1 MADKKISALTSATS
15 PLAGTEVLPI
25 VQSGTTVK
33 VAVNQLNTFAPAFS
47 AYQSSAQTGFSS
59 AISYKLTFTT
69 EEFDTNSNFAS
80 STFTPT
86 VAGYY
91 QVSGAFSTSLLNPIP
106 TALAIIYKN
115 GAGYKNSG
123 GGTGGASS
131 FVSTSVSA
139 LVYMNGTTDYL
150 ELYAYVDLNG
160 VPGTYDTR
168 ASQTATYFQAVLVK
182 AA

>member
-1 MADKKISALTSATS
+1 MLK
-15 PLAGTEVLPI
+15 
-25 VQSGTTVK
+25 TV
-33 VAVNQLNTFAPAFS
+33 AQIPNGPAFS

-59 AISYKLTFTT
+59 AIVYKLTFTT
-69 EEFDTNSNFAS
+69 EEFDTNNNFAS
-80 STFTPT
+80 SRFTPT

-91 QVSGAFSTSLLNPIP
+91 QVSGAFATSLLNPVP
-106 TALAIIYKN
+106 TALVIINKN
-115 GAGYKNSG
+115 GSGFKNSG

-131 FVSTSVSA
+131 FVSASVSA

-168 ASQTATYFQAVLVK
+168 AVQNSTYFQATFVRG
-182 AA
+182 A